1 MSVYTISWLA
11 KSKGKELLK
20 LIEPELDTS
29 RLKDVIDFEVDF
41 IKKSYEKELAEKD
54 EQISILKAKLK
65 ENGIE

>member
-1 MSVYTISWLA
+1 M
-11 KSKGKELLK
+11 
-20 LIEPELDTS
+20 IEPELDTS